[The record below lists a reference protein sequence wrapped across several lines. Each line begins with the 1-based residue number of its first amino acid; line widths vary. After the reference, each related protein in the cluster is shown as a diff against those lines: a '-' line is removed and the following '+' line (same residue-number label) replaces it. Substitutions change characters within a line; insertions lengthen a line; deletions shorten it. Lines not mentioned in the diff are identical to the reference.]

1 MMNGQARAKVSGSHL
16 RLRIEIGL
24 CRNPLLQ
31 HELSAVNSFYV
42 DLQEYSEKG
51 TLVVMLLGIM

>member
-1 MMNGQARAKVSGSHL
+1 MAKQEQKL

-42 DLQEYSEKG
+42 DFQEYSEKG